1 MLMERIDNTID
12 ESMQMLSRPRPLW
25 LTKEEVEIYYE
36 DLEKIKMKIDCYKE
50 LKVLPYQIM
59 REYGETEFTVD
70 NSSQV

>member
-1 MLMERIDNTID
+1 MT
-12 ESMQMLSRPRPLW
+12 Q
-25 LTKEEVEIYYE
+25 EETNIYYE
-36 DLEKIKMKIDCYKE
+36 DLEKVKMKIECYRE